1 MARTA
6 PDEGEAPVIV
16 GLAEAALQLHGSAIG
31 SLPEPDAASFQ
42 PRAEAI
48 LAGLRKV
55 HEMLQE
61 AAGRARTTPS
71 VLAALG
77 EVRGRYDDLMTRAA
91 DAPGSNLG
99 QQLYVA
105 RRRAQLSIQEIA
117 TGLGL
122 RADVIEAL
130 EAGQPPTDSEAV
142 TVKELIA
149 ALTGIPDA
157 EVHAYSAEAGSESSD
172 ESAAWEE
179 TSS

>member
-1 MARTA
+1 MARSA

-16 GLAEAALQLHGSAIG
+16 GLAEAALQLHACAIG
-31 SLPEPDAASFQ
+31 SLPEPDATSFQ
-42 PRAEAI
+42 PRVDAI

-55 HEMLQE
+55 HELLQA

-71 VLAALG
+71 VIAALG

-91 DAPGSNLG
+91 AAPGSNLG

-105 RRRAQLSIQEIA
+105 RRHAQLSIQEIA

-122 RADVIEAL
+122 RPDLIEAL
-130 EAGQPPTDSEAV
+130 EAGQSPTDTEAA
-142 TVKELIA
+142 TIKELIA
-149 ALTGIPDA
+149 ALTGLPEA
-157 EVHAYSAEAGSESSD
+157 EAHAYPAEASAESFD